1 MTQERKIESARKMGP
16 RNSDEGMHRKKRN
29 QSTVTSQERNRR
41 PFEQRQRRLM
51 TSPETDE
58 EDKENVGG
66 IVFAVGRKSI
76 TKLQLFSFIAA
87 TQQ

>member
-1 MTQERKIESARKMGP
+1 MT
-16 RNSDEGMHRKKRN
+16 N
-29 QSTVTSQERNRR
+29 
-41 PFEQRQRRLM
+41 
-51 TSPETDE
+51 PETDE

-66 IVFAVGRKSI
+66 IVFAGGRKSI